1 MFAKSKVLLLSDVL
15 EARKMDEHKN
25 LSEFEEQRLAC
36 VVRSSR
42 RATVAQIAKKVNV
55 GCQKDARIYSES
67 RFIPTHLTTL
77 NCVLN
82 NPNHSGH

>member
-1 MFAKSKVLLLSDVL
+1 MFAKSKVLILSDVL
-15 EARKMDEHKN
+15 EARKMDKHKN
-25 LSEFEEQRLAC
+25 LSLKSKGWPVWSDPADKLY
-36 VVRSSR
+36 
-42 RATVAQIAKKVNV
+42 AQIAKKVNV